1 MRRGT
6 LLSPSLPHKR
16 RVLRLQPLSHCL
28 LFPLPI
34 SAAGALRYDPLQ
46 TQLAG
51 LGEHERSIGRRAS
64 LNRMPSTWTTRK
76 LVSPLLERT
85 LWARRESGLAGGLDS
100 CPLSLRRLKPDPAM
114 TGDGRGQAIPYSGLK
129 RRSAYCNRGHAIGR
143 AWIHA

>member
-6 LLSPSLPHKR
+6 LLTPSLPHKR
-16 RVLRLQPLSHCL
+16 RVLRLQPLPAVST
-28 LFPLPI
+28 PI
-34 SAAGALRYDPLQ
+34 SAACALRQRSPPDPARKPWRTRAPPRLQ
-46 TQLAG
+46 GFTEQNAIDAVD
-51 LGEHERSIGRRAS
+51 E
-64 LNRMPSTWTTRK
+64 PRK
-76 LVSPLLERT
+76 LVSPPLERT